1 MENKVYDVAVIGGG
15 IAGYTAAL
23 ALKNFK
29 KDFLWVGVTPFG
41 EKLFKAERVKNF
53 PSFTGNGVELAA
65 LLERQMVVE
74 EVPFTRAKI
83 DGVYAAGGCFMLT
96 CGKEVFHARSVILA
110 TGVETETVES
120 ASEYLGRGVS
130 YCAVCDGSLYK
141 NKTIVC
147 EVSSKNYEEEAEY
160 LAGIAKKVYAFC
172 KYKNAQFRAE
182 NIQTVEG
189 SIAQIVGEGRVS
201 GVVTKSG
208 NKIEADGV
216 FFLKDAAPP
225 AVLVGGLETKEG
237 HVKVARDMST
247 NLAGLFAAG
256 DVTGRPYQYVKAAG
270 EGLVAA
276 YSVHKFLV
284 HEKSFATQNLFP

>member
-23 ALKNFK
+23 TLKNFK
-29 KDFLWVGVTPFG
+29 KEFLWVGVKPFG
-41 EKLFKAERVKNF
+41 EKLLKAERVKNF
-53 PSFTGNGVELAA
+53 PTFTGNGVELAA
-65 LLERQMVVE
+65 LLERQMALE

-83 DGVYAAGGCFMLT
+83 DGVYATGGGFMLT
-96 CGKEVFHARSVILA
+96 SGKTAFSARSVILA

-120 ASEYLGRGVS
+120 ASKYLGRGVS

-141 NKTIVC
+141 NKTVVC
-147 EVSSKNYEEEAEY
+147 ELSSPNYAEEAEY

-172 KYKNAQFRAE
+172 KYKNAEFRAE
-182 NIQTVEG
+182 NIQTVEDP
-189 SIAQIVGEGRVS
+189 IALIVGEGRVT

-208 NKIEADGV
+208 KMLEADGV

-225 AVLVGGLETKEG
+225 AVLVGGLETEAG

-256 DVTGRPYQYVKAAG
+256 DVTGRPYQYIKAAG

-276 YSVHKFLV
+276 FSVHKFLV
-284 HEKSFATQNLFP
+284 HD

>member
-23 ALKNFK
+23 TLKNFK
-29 KDFLWVGVTPFG
+29 KEFLWAGVKPFG
-41 EKLFKAERVKNF
+41 EKLLKAERVMNF
-53 PSFTGNGVELAA
+53 PTFTGNGVELAA
-65 LLERQMVVE
+65 LLERQMVLE

-83 DGVYAAGGCFMLT
+83 DGVYATGGGFMLT
-96 CGKEVFHARSVILA
+96 SGKTAFSARSVILA

-120 ASEYLGRGVS
+120 ASKYLGRGVS

-141 NKTIVC
+141 NKTVVC
-147 EVSSKNYEEEAEY
+147 ELSSPNYAEEAEY

-172 KYKNAQFRAE
+172 KYKNAEFRAE
-182 NIQTVEG
+182 NIHTVEDP
-189 SIAQIVGEGRVS
+189 IARIVGEGRVS
-201 GVVTKSG
+201 GVVTKNG
-208 NKIEADGV
+208 REIEADGV

-225 AVLVGGLETKEG
+225 AVLVGGLETDGG
-237 HVKVARDMST
+237 HVKVGRDMST

-256 DVTGRPYQYVKAAG
+256 DVTGRPYQYIKAAG

-276 YSVHKFLV
+276 FSVHKFLSLQK
-284 HEKSFATQNLFP
+284 EIS